1 MYFISS
7 FVILVWPVLVIVV
20 VHVVVVVGVAVIIV
34 VGWLVA
40 TAVVIVDV
48 CGSCLHLAAA
58 AHVTA
63 NATQHT
69 QHSTCQ
75 IQTRKTEASAM
86 ADGRRQKADKRNE
99 QAAQSQSQAQ
109 AQAQP
114 QAQAKTQAQSRAY
127 CVRSRSRSRKV

>member
-1 MYFISS
+1 M
-7 FVILVWPVLVIVV
+7 WPVLVLAVV
-20 VHVVVVVGVAVIIV
+20 VLFVVVAVIIV
-34 VGWLVA
+34 VGVA
-40 TAVVIVDV
+40 SAVVIVDV

-69 QHSTCQ
+69 QHSTRQ

-86 ADGRRQKADKRNE
+86 AEGRRQSTNE
-99 QAAQSQSQAQ
+99 TRR
-109 AQAQP
+109 QP
-114 QAQAKTQAQSRAY
+114 SGVARPRPRLRPIPTARQAKTQAQSRAY